1 MLSRNGTY
9 YLQNLT
15 EKFSLLSL
23 LILKKYTHN
32 APNCY
37 STNAAEATEEGKHQ
51 ARSAEG
57 KGSLAYY
64 SKYILV
70 IYQSSEHCIQPFVLQ
85 PLALNSRLTLLCLL
99 FFMMFSTTSVI
110 MFSVLLLDSWILFPS

>member
-1 MLSRNGTY
+1 MAHIFAKPK
-9 YLQNLT
+9 T
-15 EKFSLLSL
+15 EKFSLLNL

-32 APNCY
+32 APDCY
-37 STNAAEATEEGKHQ
+37 SANATRATEEGTHQ
-51 ARSAEG
+51 TRSEEA

-70 IYQSSEHCIQPFVLQ
+70 IYQSEHCIQPSVLQ

-99 FFMMFSTTSVI
+99 LFMMFSTTSVI